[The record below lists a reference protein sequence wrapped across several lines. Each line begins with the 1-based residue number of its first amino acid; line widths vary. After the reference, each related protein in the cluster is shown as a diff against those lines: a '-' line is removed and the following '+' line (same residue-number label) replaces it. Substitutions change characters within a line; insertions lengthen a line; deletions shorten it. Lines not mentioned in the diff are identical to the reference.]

1 MSKQQKVLKNV
12 LSKTLYETRM
22 KYNDTQNSFSERC
35 GISPRSFEDLELAN
49 RLPSFKSFI
58 NIVIAA
64 EIDVNAMVCE
74 IKDSGYEVIDE
85 VYENDKI

>member
-12 LSKTLYETRM
+12 LSKTLYNTRM
-22 KYNDTQNSFSERC
+22 KYNDTQNAFSERC

-49 RLPSFKSFI
+49 RLPSFQSFI

-64 EIDVNAMVCE
+64 EIDVNAMICE
-74 IKDSGYEVIDE
+74 IVKNGYLVTDE
-85 VYENDKI
+85 VYE